1 MRQGS
6 IGCSEKGTRESQ
18 VKSLKEYSNER
29 QEHKLTGTGSFFLTV
44 NGSHEPGRWISVP
57 GELSSQW
64 NSMDICFRRWL
75 TTAGG
80 VLKETRF
87 N

>member
-1 MRQGS
+1 MRKGS
-6 IGCSEKGTRESQ
+6 IGCSEKGTRESW
-18 VKSLKEYSNER
+18 VKSLKEYSKER
-29 QEHKLTGTGSFFLTV
+29 QEHKLTGTCSFLTV
-44 NGSHEPGRWISVP
+44 NSSHKPGRWISVP

-75 TTAGG
+75 TTAGS
-80 VLKETRF
+80 VLNEARF